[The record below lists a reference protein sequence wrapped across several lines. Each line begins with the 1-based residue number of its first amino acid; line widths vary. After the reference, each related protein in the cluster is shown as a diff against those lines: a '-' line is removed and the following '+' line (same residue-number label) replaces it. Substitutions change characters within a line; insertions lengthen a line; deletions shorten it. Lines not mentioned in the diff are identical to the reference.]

1 MATSAISAAARF
13 ASIEEL
19 LLLLSDYVNDQGTL
33 WSLCLSNWR
42 FNCVFTPKLSEH
54 VTVRIEKDDERS
66 TVERIID
73 GLVTGPYLQ
82 DLRHLEL
89 HINNGPEF
97 PEWTLE
103 LITRLLKEAPNLKIF
118 TWETSDGDVP
128 VSTLLHLSRHSP
140 GLEELHLRSGPELNN
155 YGTGFRDTLE
165 RPSFPR
171 VRVFTCRSM
180 GTWHA
185 LYIVNQCANLERVE
199 MTHMGY
205 MLALG
210 WVHSGYHAHL
220 RALMAREEATRS
232 QRAKVDND
240 DSEGNEDPGREGKG
254 KYNRPL
260 KMDMCYSRS
269 PKADYDCEV
278 CKSPGMRCW
287 KEDDER
293 YQEVWPWATGRARQF
308 LQDGQVRHIT
318 YEYPHPAPEETAPFP
333 ADW

>member
-1 MATSAISAAARF
+1 MSAAARF

-19 LLLLSDYVNDQGTL
+19 LLILGDYVSDQGTL

-42 FNCVFTPKLSEH
+42 LNCIFTPKLSEH
-54 VTVRIEKDDERS
+54 IVMRIEKDDEES
-66 TVERIID
+66 VVQRIMD

-82 DLRHLEL
+82 DLRHLKV
-89 HINNGPEF
+89 IVNNGPEF

-103 LITRLLKEAPNLKIF
+103 LIAGLLKEVPNLKVF

-128 VSTLLHLSRHSP
+128 VSTLIQLSQHCAD
-140 GLEELHLRSGPELNN
+140 LEELHLVSGPELNN
-155 YGTGFRDTLE
+155 YGTGFRDTLD
-165 RPSFPR
+165 RPVFPN
-171 VRVFTCRSM
+171 VRVLTCRSM

-185 LYIVNQCANLERVE
+185 LYIINQCARLERVE

-220 RALMAREEATRS
+220 RAHMAREEAA
-232 QRAKVDND
+232 RAAD
-240 DSEGNEDPGREGKG
+240 R
-254 KYNRPL
+254 RPL

-269 PKADYDCEV
+269 AKADYECEV
-278 CKSPGMRCW
+278 CDSPGMRCW
-287 KEDDER
+287 KTDDDR
-293 YQEVWPWATGRARQF
+293 YEEVWPWARGRARQF
-308 LQDGQVRHIT
+308 LHDGKIRHIT
-318 YEYPHPAPEETAPFP
+318 YEYPHPAPEETAPMP